1 MADKDS
7 KGIKDQ
13 WNLVPGWFK
22 VILGAAGIFITFKLF
37 PIVELLNLFA
47 LIVLVP
53 LCLFASFGLIAD
65 GAGDAA
71 RTAWNNTMA
80 KARDEAQKMSR
91 AS

>member
-1 MADKDS
+1 MANEDS
-7 KGIKDQ
+7 KGIKQQ
-13 WNLVPGWFK
+13 WDMIPGWFK
-22 VILGAAGIFITFKLF
+22 VILGAAGIFMTFKLF

-53 LCLFASFGLIAD
+53 LCLFASVGLIAD

-71 RTAWNNTMA
+71 RGAWNSTME
-80 KARDEAQKMSR
+80 KARNEAQKMAK